1 MSNEIIFK
9 LVTYTYWTHQ
19 HLIGVLTSR
28 DIKFEQDIIQSEECW
43 SRFKIQASTEI
54 FREVRALMAE
64 NTDLS
69 FNIEH

>member
-19 HLIGVLTSR
+19 HLIGILTSR
-28 DIKFEQDIIQSEECW
+28 DIRFEQELVRNEEIF
-43 SRFKIQASTEI
+43 SRFRIQATTEV

>member
-1 MSNEIIFK
+1 MSNNIIFK
-9 LVTYTYWTHQ
+9 IVTYTYWTHQ

-43 SRFKIQASTEI
+43 SRFKIQASPEI